1 MRIAIV
7 LMKYNPF
14 GGYERQAAI
23 LAEEMRGRGHEV
35 TVFANDWK
43 GGERNGII
51 FRKVPMLKLASW
63 LKVLSFAVMSRR
75 LLEAE
80 PFDAVIA
87 FDRSLSMDVYRAGN
101 ACHREWMAFR
111 KRHGGARESL
121 SMAINPLHVVINGI
135 ERRIFSRIQEK
146 KGTIVVLSQLGREQI
161 RRHYDVDA
169 ERFAVIPPVVDLD
182 RLNAAAALQGR
193 DGERK
198 RLSIPEGT
206 TALLH
211 VGSGFRIKGLSAT
224 IEALGLLSGR
234 GKECVLLVAGSDKK
248 ETAGLKGLAS
258 SLGVEERVHFLG
270 GVKDVSALY
279 AAGDVFVVPS
289 LFETFGVAAVE
300 ALAFGLPVIVGSG
313 AGAADFIR
321 AHNAGRVVETPA
333 SPERL
338 ASLVE
343 EAIDEDA
350 GLKEKGLLEG
360 EKRRRADV
368 AAKCGRGPVMEKY
381 VPVLER
387 AAGGEDAID

>member
-51 FRKVPMLKLASW
+51 FRKVPMLKWASW

-161 RRHYDVDA
+161 RRHYDVDD
-169 ERFAVIPPVVDLD
+169 ERFAVIPPVVDL
-182 RLNAAAALQGR
+182 AARKGR
-193 DGERK
+193 GEK
-198 RLSIPEGT
+198 
-206 TALLH
+206 
-211 VGSGFRIKGLSAT
+211 
-224 IEALGLLSGR
+224 EALHPGR
-234 GKECVLLVAGSDKK
+234 YYG
-248 ETAGLKGLAS
+248 TAPRRLGFSHKGT
-258 SLGVEERVHFLG
+258 LGHYRGARPAFRARQ
-270 GVKDVSALY
+270 GV
-279 AAGDVFVVPS
+279 
-289 LFETFGVAAVE
+289 
-300 ALAFGLPVIVGSG
+300 
-313 AGAADFIR
+313 
-321 AHNAGRVVETPA
+321 
-333 SPERL
+333 
-338 ASLVE
+338 
-343 EAIDEDA
+343 
-350 GLKEKGLLEG
+350 
-360 EKRRRADV
+360 
-368 AAKCGRGPVMEKY
+368 
-381 VPVLER
+381 R
-387 AAGGEDAID
+387 AAGGRLGQEGDRGA